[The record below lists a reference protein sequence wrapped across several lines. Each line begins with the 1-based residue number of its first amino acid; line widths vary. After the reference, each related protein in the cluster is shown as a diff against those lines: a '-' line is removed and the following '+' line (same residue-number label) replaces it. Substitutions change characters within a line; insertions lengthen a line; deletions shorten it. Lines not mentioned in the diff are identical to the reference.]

1 MNSYARWYA
10 PTIYI
15 VFSACSDKQVV
26 STKLALGFLVLTT
39 TVAAQSTTASASP
52 SSLTFNYQIGAALPA
67 AQTVSVRASTG
78 TPTYVLSI
86 TPPTDLWVTVTP
98 DSGKTPATL
107 SVLVNP
113 TGLAVAQYTASIDV
127 VVSGVTGTVSIPVTL
142 NVTAPLPTLTL
153 SANSATFVTSPTPT
167 LSSTITLTTT
177 SMPVTFTAQV
187 SGASWLTVSP
197 VNGVVLPGSDFALTL
212 TADPT
217 NLTPSAK
224 AYTGKVAIT
233 ANGVLASNKTQT
245 ITANLTVNPAQ
256 PTITSIW
263 PSTVQAN
270 TGAATITIRGTN
282 FYTGT
287 TAKAGT
293 TSLTATILSTDAM
306 QAVVPATMLTA
317 AGTVNLIVSNP
328 APGGDSTPAV
338 LTVTNAPVI
347 QVIVNSASYGNAG
360 SVSPGEIVSLFGLG
374 IGPATPVYMSQAV
387 NPGFIDTVI
396 GGLTIT
402 FDGVASPI
410 LYGDPNQITV
420 QVPYEATQGSGKNV
434 VVSNGTGTPSSTT
447 VTIGPVAPG
456 IFTANASGIGNAAA
470 VVYPSSGGTPGI
482 NSATF
487 PAHAGDTV
495 ALYLTGEGDYLTS
508 PTPHTGYIIPSSLTP
523 LPQMPTLPTVTIGGQ
538 AASVSYAGPLYGS
551 IIGLLQI
558 NAVVPTGLTAGNVPL
573 VVTIG
578 GVTTQSSVTLAVK

>member
-1 MNSYARWYA
+1 M
-10 PTIYI
+10 
-15 VFSACSDKQVV
+15 
-26 STKLALGFLVLTT
+26 STKLALAFLVFTT
-39 TVAAQSTTASASP
+39 TVVAQSTTASASP

-67 AQTVSVRASTG
+67 AQTVSLRASTG

-86 TPPTDLWVTVTP
+86 SPSTDLWVTVTP
-98 DSGKTPATL
+98 DNGKTPASL

-113 TGLAVAQYTASIDV
+113 TGLAVAQYTAAIDV
-127 VVSGVTGTVSIPVTL
+127 VVTGVSGAVSIPITL

-153 SANSATFVTSPTPT
+153 STNSATFVTSPTPT
-167 LSSTITLTTT
+167 LSSTVTLTTT
-177 SMPVTFTAQV
+177 SVPVTFTAQV

-197 VNGVVLPGSDFALTL
+197 INGVVLPGSDFALTL

-224 AYTGKVAIT
+224 AYAGKVTIT
-233 ANGVLASNKTQT
+233 ANGVLASNKTQI
-245 ITANLTVNPAQ
+245 ITANLTVNPTQ

-282 FYTGT
+282 FYTAT

-306 QAVVPATMLTA
+306 QVVVPSTMLTA
-317 AGTVNLIVSNP
+317 AGTVNLIVTNP
-328 APGGDSTPAV
+328 APGGDSSPAV

-347 QVIVNSASYGNAG
+347 QVIVNSASYGGAG

-387 NPGFIDTVI
+387 TPGFVDTVI

-410 LYGDPNQITV
+410 LYGDANQITV
-420 QVPYEATQGSGKNV
+420 QVPYEATQGSNKNV
-434 VVSNGTGTPSSTT
+434 VVTNGTGTPSSTT
-447 VTIGPVAPG
+447 VTIAPVEPG

-470 VVYPSSGGTPGI
+470 VVYPASGATAGI

-487 PAHAGDTV
+487 PAQAGDTV

-508 PTPHTGYIIPSSLTP
+508 PTPHTGYLIPSSLTP
-523 LPQMPTLPTVTIGGQ
+523 LPQMPAMPTVTIGGQ
-538 AASVSYAGPLYGS
+538 MATVNYAGPLYGS

-558 NAVVPTGLTAGNVPL
+558 NAVVPSGLTSGNVPV

>member
-1 MNSYARWYA
+1 M
-10 PTIYI
+10 
-15 VFSACSDKQVV
+15 QVV
-26 STKLALGFLVLTT
+26 STKLALSFLVLTARL
-39 TVAAQSTTASASP
+39 VAQTTTASASP
-52 SSLTFNYQIGAALPA
+52 SSLTFSYQVGAAMPA
-67 AQTVSVRASTG
+67 AQTLSVRASTG
-78 TPTYVLSI
+78 TPTYVLSV
-86 TPPTDLWVTVTP
+86 TPLTVLWVTVTP
-98 DSGKTPATL
+98 DTGKTPATL

-113 TGLAVAQYTASIDV
+113 TGLAVGQYTASIDV
-127 VVSGVTGTVSIPVTL
+127 VVTGVTGTLSIPVTL

-153 SANSATFVTSPTPT
+153 STNSAIFATSPIPT
-167 LSSTITLTTT
+167 LSNTITLTTS

-187 SGASWLTVSP
+187 AGASWLTVSP
-197 VNGVVLPGSDFALTL
+197 INGVVLPGSDFALTL

-217 NLTPSAK
+217 NLAPSAK
-224 AYTGKVAIT
+224 AYTGKVTIT

-263 PSTVQAN
+263 PSTIQAN

-293 TSLTATILSTDAM
+293 TTLTATILSTNAM

-317 AGTVNLIVSNP
+317 AGTINLIVSNP
-328 APGGDSTPAV
+328 APGGDSSPAV

-347 QVIVNSASYGNAG
+347 EVIVNSASYGDAG

-374 IGPATPVYMSQAV
+374 IGPGAPVYMSQAV
-387 NPGFIDTVI
+387 NPGFVDTVI
-396 GGLTIT
+396 GGLTVT
-402 FDGVASPI
+402 FDGFPAPI

-420 QVPYEATQGSGKNV
+420 QVPYEATQGANKNV
-434 VVSNGTGTPSSTT
+434 VVNNGTGTPSTTT
-447 VTIGPVAPG
+447 VTIAPVEPG
-456 IFTANASGIGNAAA
+456 IFAANASGIGNAAC
-470 VVYPSSGGTPGI
+470 VVYPSGGGAPGI

-508 PTPHTGYIIPSSLTP
+508 PTPHTGYLIPASLTP
-523 LPQMPTLPTVTIGGQ
+523 LPQLPTLPTVTIGGQ
-538 AASVSYAGPLYGS
+538 TATVNYAGPLYGS

-558 NAVVPTGLTAGNVPL
+558 NVVVPSGLTAGNATL
-573 VVTIG
+573 VVTIA
-578 GVTTQSSVTLAVK
+578 GVTTQSNVTLAVK

>member
-1 MNSYARWYA
+1 
-10 PTIYI
+10 
-15 VFSACSDKQVV
+15 V
-26 STKLALGFLVLTT
+26 STKLALAFLVFTT
-39 TVAAQSTTASASP
+39 TVVAQSTTASASP

-67 AQTVSVRASTG
+67 AQTVSLRASTG

-86 TPPTDLWVTVTP
+86 SPSTDLWVTVTP
-98 DSGKTPATL
+98 DNGKTPASL

-113 TGLAVAQYTASIDV
+113 TGLAVAQYTAAIDV
-127 VVSGVTGTVSIPVTL
+127 VVTGVSGAVSIPITL

-153 SANSATFVTSPTPT
+153 STNSATFVTSPTPT
-167 LSSTITLTTT
+167 LSSTVTLTTT
-177 SMPVTFTAQV
+177 SVPVTFTAQV

-197 VNGVVLPGSDFALTL
+197 INGVVLPGSDFALTL

-224 AYTGKVAIT
+224 AYAGKVTIT
-233 ANGVLASNKTQT
+233 ANGVLASNKTQI
-245 ITANLTVNPAQ
+245 ITANLTVNPTQ

-282 FYTGT
+282 FYTAT

-306 QAVVPATMLTA
+306 QVVVPSTMLTA
-317 AGTVNLIVSNP
+317 AGTVNLIVTNP
-328 APGGDSTPAV
+328 APGGDSSPAV

-347 QVIVNSASYGNAG
+347 QVIVNSASYGGAG

-387 NPGFIDTVI
+387 TPGFVDTVI

-410 LYGDPNQITV
+410 LYGDANQITV
-420 QVPYEATQGSGKNV
+420 QVPYEATQGSNKNV
-434 VVSNGTGTPSSTT
+434 VVTNGTGTPSSTT
-447 VTIGPVAPG
+447 VTIAPVEPG

-470 VVYPSSGGTPGI
+470 VVYPASGATAGI

-487 PAHAGDTV
+487 PAQAGDTV

-508 PTPHTGYIIPSSLTP
+508 PTPHTGYLIPSSLTP
-523 LPQMPTLPTVTIGGQ
+523 LPQMPAMPTVTIGGQ
-538 AASVSYAGPLYGS
+538 MATVNYAGPLYGS

-558 NAVVPTGLTAGNVPL
+558 NAVVPSGLTSGNVPV